1 MNKQKRL
8 LFGVVLTLALFIV
21 HALMRRRQRDGD
33 DTTETTSKP
42 PEKVR
47 HHSPFVDLDVTTS
60 DSTNPDPIS
69 PLLSYTP
76 QPPTLDSSAPIISGA
91 DLTAL
96 QHTLELL
103 SFADVDSM
111 TQSILPVPSIEEI
124 PFVTPMEET
133 TFFDADKPV
142 STYHKYEP
150 RVHFVGE
157 SNQMKYVFLYLVFF
171 FFLIIVFSS
180 PSHKTSFFLS
190 ACLSRYMRTATFM
203 VDSEEPEIG
212 GREHFVGEASF
223 GDGMTVKLHVSTP
236 PGDSFW
242 YVTLK
247 DTIRKTKS
255 GENKTPVVAYTDCS
269 ANPWEEK
276 GKSCRWMVH
285 EGPNIGWRKSTTLKL
300 QLVL

>member
-1 MNKQKRL
+1 MLGWCTVPYHTRHYYSSRGTEGPVSPMIDQNPHANTMNKQKRL
-8 LFGVVLTLALFIV
+8 LYGVVLTLALFIV

-33 DTTETTSKP
+33 DTSETTSKP

-69 PLLSYTP
+69 PLLSHTP

-124 PFVTPMEET
+124 PFATPMEET

-157 SNQMKYVFLYLVFF
+157 SNQMKYVFLYLVLLLFLYHFF
-171 FFLIIVFSS
+171 FFF
-180 PSHKTSFFLS
+180 
-190 ACLSRYMRTATFM
+190 
-203 VDSEEPEIG
+203 
-212 GREHFVGEASF
+212 
-223 GDGMTVKLHVSTP
+223 
-236 PGDSFW
+236 
-242 YVTLK
+242 
-247 DTIRKTKS
+247 
-255 GENKTPVVAYTDCS
+255 
-269 ANPWEEK
+269 
-276 GKSCRWMVH
+276 
-285 EGPNIGWRKSTTLKL
+285 
-300 QLVL
+300 